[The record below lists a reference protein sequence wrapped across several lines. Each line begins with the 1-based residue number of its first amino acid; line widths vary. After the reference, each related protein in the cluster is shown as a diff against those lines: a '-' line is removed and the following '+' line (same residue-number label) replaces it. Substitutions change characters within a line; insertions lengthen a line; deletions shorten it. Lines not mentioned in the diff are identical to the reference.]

1 MNAEHPFA
9 QYVRILGKGPRLS
22 RTLTEAESYEA
33 ARMIMAG
40 EVEPVQLGAFL
51 CLVRMTTETPEEMAG
66 FTKAM
71 RQAVAVAVPAETPR
85 VDLDWP
91 SYAGKKNRLPWFLLS
106 ALLLADNGIR
116 VFMHGE
122 DGHTV
127 GRLYAADCLDALGV
141 SVDQSLA
148 DAARHLEERNF
159 AYMPLSRLSP
169 RLHELMGLKPLIGL
183 RNPFHSIVRELN
195 PFGAACQIIGVAHP
209 FYQPLHQSSGLLV
222 GQPRQAVFK
231 GDGGEAERR
240 PEKPCEVAV
249 INGNEAQTET
259 WPPMREAPA
268 PKDTYLRVERL
279 TAVWNRT
286 IADEAGEAAV
296 IGTAAI
302 ALKALGRVTDQ
313 REALDLAST
322 WWAARRRNGRNC

>member
-1 MNAEHPFA
+1 MNVEHPFA

-22 RTLTEAESYEA
+22 RTLTQDESFDA
-33 ARMIMAG
+33 VRMIMAG

-66 FTKAM
+66 FTKAI
-71 RQAVAVAVPAETPR
+71 RQAMVLPAEVPQ
-85 VDLDWP
+85 VDIDWP

-106 ALLLADNGIR
+106 ALLLARNGIR

-122 DGHTV
+122 DGHTA
-127 GRLYAADCLDALGV
+127 GRLYTGACLEALGIPL
-141 SVDQSLA
+141 DRTLE
-148 DAARHLEERNF
+148 DAAQHLEERNF

-195 PFGAACQIIGVAHP
+195 PFNAPCQVIGVAHP
-209 FYQPLHQSSGLLV
+209 FYQPLHQASALLV
-222 GQPRQAVFK
+222 GQPRAAVFK

-249 INGNEAQTET
+249 VDSEGAHTET
-259 WPPMREAPA
+259 WPPLTGSPA
-268 PKDTYLRVERL
+268 PKDTYLRIERL
-279 TAVWNRT
+279 SGLWNCT
-286 IADEAGEAAV
+286 VEDSAGEAAV

-302 ALKALGRVTDQ
+302 ALKAAGRAADQ
-313 REALDLAST
+313 QEALALAAA
-322 WWAARRRNGRNC
+322 WWAARERNG